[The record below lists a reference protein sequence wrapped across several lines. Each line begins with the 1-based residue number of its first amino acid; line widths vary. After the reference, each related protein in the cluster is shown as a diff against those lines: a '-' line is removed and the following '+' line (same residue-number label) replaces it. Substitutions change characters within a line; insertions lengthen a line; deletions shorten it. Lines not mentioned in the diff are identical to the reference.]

1 MHQKYTEQQKH
12 TPFLAMFSTST
23 KLEKENIVNTKSPV
37 NKIREY
43 NAGYWESGKANGK
56 TLVKF
61 TKS

>member
-12 TPFLAMFSTST
+12 TLFLAMFSTST

-43 NAGYWESGKANGK
+43 NAGY
-56 TLVKF
+56 
-61 TKS
+61 